1 MYLSK
6 KSDTD
11 IIVNNDNNDGAAMY
25 ICLYNTVFRFYINF
39 MLLPTDLI

>member
-11 IIVNNDNNDGAAMY
+11 IIVNNDNNDGTAMY
-25 ICLYNTVFRFYINF
+25 ICIYI
-39 MLLPTDLI
+39 